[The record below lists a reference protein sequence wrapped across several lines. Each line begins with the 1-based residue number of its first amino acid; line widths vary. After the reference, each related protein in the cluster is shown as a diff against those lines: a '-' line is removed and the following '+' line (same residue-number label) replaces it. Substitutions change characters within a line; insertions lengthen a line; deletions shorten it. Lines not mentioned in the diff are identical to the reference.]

1 MRAALDQTGEV
12 WQLAGL
18 EQGTEDFPIDPVPTD
33 YQYTFGHAVEVNSV
47 VRRLASVLLVA
58 VSLLGFGSGTAAA
71 QEKSFSLPNADV
83 VVRVQESGALR
94 ITEHLTYSFNGSF
107 SGGYR
112 EIPLR
117 EGETITDV

>member
-1 MRAALDQTGEV
+1 MVRRTAALWATI
-12 WQLAGL
+12 L
-18 EQGTEDFPIDPVPTD
+18 
-33 YQYTFGHAVEVNSV
+33 
-47 VRRLASVLLVA
+47 LLVGVPA
-58 VSLLGFGSGTAAA
+58 TAAQA

-83 VVRVQESGALR
+83 VVRVQEDGALR

-117 EGETITDV
+117 EGESITNVGGARGEDAVHARRICGAG